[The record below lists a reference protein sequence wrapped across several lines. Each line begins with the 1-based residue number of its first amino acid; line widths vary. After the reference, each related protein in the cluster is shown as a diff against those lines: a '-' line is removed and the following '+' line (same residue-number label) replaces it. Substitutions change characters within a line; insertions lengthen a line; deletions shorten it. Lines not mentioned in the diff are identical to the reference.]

1 MDLAKEVQDAQAL
14 MQHDPEAALSALESL
29 HDKAM
34 DANDD
39 TSALLCSHHLAL
51 GYYQTGKYAL
61 AYERATAAAD
71 QYRALGNPV
80 NEALML
86 NVLGGVYYYI
96 GDNENRLA
104 CNKRGLELTRD
115 AGDIK
120 GLLRAMNNTA
130 DTYTQ
135 MGMYNEAMT
144 LFNECLELA
153 SAGHE
158 RIRCIVLSNMAE
170 IHLLN
175 GNYAEVPALL
185 EQSQALVDLTG
196 YTEIGEVNTIMRA
209 KLDLHAGRS
218 YAALLRLQQLANEM
232 TDATTLREQATVYE
246 LLAKAN
252 EDVGDLKEALLCQR
266 VFVSIRQQH
275 LNEQKVRE
283 IRALEF
289 KQELQVLQTSKQAL
303 EKMVQERTAELNQTL
318 ETLKRREQEKQWD
331 LEVEQAVNVFSTSL
345 MLQETEEDAL
355 WDVIR
360 NCISKLNFEDAVIYL
375 LDRERNVLVQKAAY
389 GPKNPEKEDILNPIE
404 IPVGKGIVGHVA
416 QTGVSELIADTS
428 ADSRYILDDAPRL
441 SEITIPVKD
450 EGGVIGIIDSEH
462 HQKDFYNHRHLRI
475 LETIA
480 ALVAN
485 RLSRIRIKKERER
498 LQEQLIG
505 QMKQNEQLQ
514 TKVNRELEQRV
525 AERTSEI
532 RYAKDRIQAQNE
544 SIEESIRYASLI
556 QQSLL
561 PANENLKRFF
571 PDHLLFY
578 RPRDIVSGDFYWA
591 AEKDGARYL
600 AVADCTGHGVPG
612 ALLSVLCIEKLNQA
626 LQVESAPHAMLE
638 WVNQEIWTTLK
649 KADDRENG
657 FTLLDGMDIAL
668 MRLESNTNTLTFS
681 GAMHCMYMV
690 RNGELQKFR
699 GDRLSI
705 GGFNDA
711 RSFSLHTV
719 ECLAADRFYFMSD
732 GFADQFGGTDNRKYT
747 SRRLQQFLAAT
758 SDQDV
763 QQQLHALTSEF
774 ETHMGQEPQ
783 VDDVLLVGMRI

>member
-1 MDLAKEVQDAQAL
+1 MDLAKEVQDVL
-14 MQHDPEAALSALESL
+14 VLVEHDPEAALSALESL
-29 HDKAM
+29 YGKAM
-34 DANDD
+34 DSDD
-39 TSALLCSHHLAL
+39 ARALLCSHHLAL
-51 GYYQTGKYAL
+51 VYYQTGKYAV
-61 AYERATAAAD
+61 AYEHATVAAD
-71 QYRALGNPV
+71 HYRALGDPV

-115 AGDIK
+115 AGDMK

-144 LFNECLELA
+144 LFNECLKLA
-153 SAGHE
+153 TAGHE

-175 GNYAEVPALL
+175 GNYDEVPALL
-185 EQSQALVDLTG
+185 EQSQALVEPTG
-196 YTEIGEVNTIMRA
+196 YTEIGVVNTIMRA
-209 KLDLHAGRS
+209 KLDLRADRS
-218 YAALLRLQQLANEM
+218 YAALLRLQQLAKEM

-266 VFVSIRQQH
+266 VFVSIQQQH
-275 LNEQKVRE
+275 LNEQKIRE

-360 NCISKLNFEDAVIYL
+360 NCISKLKFEDAVIYL

-389 GPKNPEKEDILNPIE
+389 GPKNPENEDILNPIE

-441 SEITIPVKD
+441 SEITIPIKD
-450 EGGVIGIIDSEH
+450 EDGVIGIIDSEH
-462 HQKDFYNHRHLRI
+462 HQKDFYNHRHVRV

-485 RLSRIRIKKERER
+485 RLSRIRIKKEREQ

-505 QMKQNEQLQ
+505 QLKQNEQLQ

-525 AERTSEI
+525 AERTAQILE
-532 RYAKDRIQAQNE
+532 AKDRIQAQNE
-544 SIEESIRYASLI
+544 SIEESIRYAGLI
-556 QQSLL
+556 QTSLL
-561 PANENLKRFF
+561 PAQENLKRLF

-626 LQVESAPHAMLE
+626 LQVESSPDAMLH
-638 WVNQEIWTTLK
+638 WVNREIWKTLK
-649 KADDRENG
+649 KSDGKTDG
-657 FTLLDGMDIAL
+657 ITLLDGMDIAL
-668 MRLESNTNTLTFS
+668 MRLDGHTSTVTFA
-681 GAMHCMYMV
+681 GAMHSMYLV
-690 RNGELQKFR
+690 RNGELQKYR

-719 ECLAADRFYFMSD
+719 ECHTGDMFYFMSD
-732 GFADQFGGTDNRKYT
+732 GFTDQFGGADNRKYT
-747 SRRLQQFLAAT
+747 SRRLQQFLATTA
-758 SDQDV
+758 DQDV
-763 QQQLHALTSEF
+763 QQQLHALISEF
-774 ETHMGQEPQ
+774 ETHMGQQPQ
-783 VDDVLLVGMRI
+783 VDDVLLVGVRI